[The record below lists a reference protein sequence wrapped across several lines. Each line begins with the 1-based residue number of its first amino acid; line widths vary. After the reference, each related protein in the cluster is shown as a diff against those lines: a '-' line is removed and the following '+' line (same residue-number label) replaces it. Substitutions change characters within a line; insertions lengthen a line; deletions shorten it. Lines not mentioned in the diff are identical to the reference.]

1 MISLRKL
8 PVSGK
13 ILLGYAGTLVI
24 LLVLAV
30 LVYQG
35 LDRSIEA
42 AGWVRHT
49 QDVLLHDGT
58 LSKQLVDMETGTRG
72 FVITGDDAFLEPYNV
87 GRTVSAVTIAQTLAL
102 VSDNPG
108 QEQRMQAIAAA
119 VQDWQRQHLEP
130 TIQARRGGADQAVAL
145 VASGRGKA
153 MLDQI
158 RRQQDDFAATEQTL
172 LVQRAQDEDGATRR
186 LQFLVVGGT
195 ALAALLGLAGSLLSA
210 RSIAQRVGSV
220 ARGAAA
226 IANGDLGRTIPTVDS
241 GDEIDALGASFNAM
255 TDSLRQALSTKV
267 EKESLESVL
276 RERQTASAQLASTA
290 SQILGSVNEL
300 GATTNEQ
307 AAAITQTTATVDEVT
322 ATSQQVLRQANG
334 VASMATQAS
343 EVAQRGLA
351 TVDATV
357 TAMQDIRGRVESIA
371 EQMLTLSEQTQQVGE
386 ITTTVDDLADQ
397 SNLLAVNAA
406 IEAARAGEQGRGFA
420 VVAQEVRSLA
430 ERSKTATVQ
439 VRTIL
444 GEIQRATNAAV
455 LATEQGTKGVI
466 AGSAQVEQAGL
477 TIRQLAN
484 TIRESSEAAQQIVA
498 SVGQHGAG
506 MEQIAAAMTS
516 INKATNGT
524 AGGARQLQEA
534 AGSLNDM
541 AQRLASVVGE
551 NRPISRAA

>member
-1 MISLRKL
+1 MTSLRKL

-13 ILLGYAGTLVI
+13 ILLGYGGTLVV
-24 LLVLAV
+24 LVVLAG

-35 LDRSIEA
+35 LDRSVES

-49 QDVLLHDGT
+49 QEVLLHNSSIGK
-58 LSKQLVDMETGTRG
+58 LLADMETGERG
-72 FVITGDDAFLEPYNV
+72 FIITGDDAFLEPYNL
-87 GRTVSAVTIAQTLAL
+87 GRTAMASTISETLAL
-102 VSDNPG
+102 IADNPV
-108 QEQRMQAIAAA
+108 QVQRMQAIAAA
-119 VQDWQRQHLEP
+119 VQDWQRQYLEP
-130 TIQARRGGADQAVAL
+130 TIQARRGGADQAAAL
-145 VASGRGKA
+145 IASGRGKA

-158 RRQQDDFAATEQTL
+158 RRQQDDFAGTEQNL
-172 LVQRAQDEDGATRR
+172 LLQRVQDEDGATRR
-186 LQFLVVGGT
+186 LQILVIGGT

-210 RSIAQRVGSV
+210 RSIARRVRAV
-220 ARGAAA
+220 AQGAAE
-226 IANGDLGRTIPTVDS
+226 IAAGDLGRTIPTVDA
-241 GDEIDALGASFNAM
+241 GDEIDALGASFNTM
-255 TDSLRQALSTKV
+255 TDSLRQAMSTKV
-267 EKESLESVL
+267 EKESLETVL
-276 RERQTASAQLASTA
+276 REGQTASALLASTA

-307 AAAITQTTATVDEVT
+307 AAAVSQTTATVDEVT
-322 ATSQQVLRQANG
+322 ATSQQVLRQANA

-343 EVAQRGLA
+343 EVAQQGLA

-357 TAMQDIRGRVESIA
+357 SAMQDIRTRVESIA

-430 ERSKTATVQ
+430 ERSKAATVQ

-455 LATEQGTKGVI
+455 LATELGTKGVA
-466 AGSAQVEQAGL
+466 AGTAQVEQAGL
-477 TIRQLAN
+477 TIRQLAD
-484 TIRESSEAAQQIVA
+484 TIRESSESARQIVA
-498 SVGQHGAG
+498 AVGQHGAG

-516 INKATNGT
+516 INQATTGT
-524 AGGARQLQEA
+524 AGGARQLQDA

-541 AQRLASVVGE
+541 AQRLASVAGTY
-551 NRPISRAA
+551 RPNGRA

>member
-1 MISLRKL
+1 MTSLRKL

-24 LLVLAV
+24 VLVLAG

-35 LDRSIEA
+35 LDRTVES

-49 QDVLLHDGT
+49 QDVLLHNSAI
-58 LSKQLVDMETGTRG
+58 SKLLVDMETGERG
-72 FVITGDDAFLEPYNV
+72 FVITGDDVFLEPYNL
-87 GRTVSAVTIAQTLAL
+87 GRTAIAVSISETLAL
-102 VSDNPG
+102 VADNAG
-108 QEQRMQAIAAA
+108 QMQRMQAISAA
-119 VQDWQRQHLEP
+119 VQDWQRQDLEP
-130 TIQARRGGADQAVAL
+130 TIQARRGGAVQAAAL
-145 VASGRGKA
+145 VQFGRGKA

-158 RRQQDDFAATEQTL
+158 RRQQDEFAGTEQNLMIT
-172 LVQRAQDEDGATRR
+172 RAQDEIDATRR
-186 LQFLVVGGT
+186 LQFLVIGGT

-210 RSIAQRVGSV
+210 RSIARRVGTV
-220 ARGAAA
+220 AKGAAA
-226 IANGDLGRTIPTVDS
+226 IASGDLGPSIPTMDS
-241 GDEIDALGASFNAM
+241 GDEIDALGTSFNTM
-255 TDSLRQALSTKV
+255 TDSLRTAMSTKV
-267 EKESLESVL
+267 EKESLETVL
-276 RERQTASAQLASTA
+276 REGQTASALLASTA
-290 SQILGSVNEL
+290 NQILGSVNEL

-307 AAAITQTTATVDEVT
+307 AAAVSETTATVDEVT
-322 ATSQQVLRQANG
+322 ATSQQVLRQANA
-334 VASMATQAS
+334 VASMAIQAS
-343 EVAQRGLA
+343 DVAQRGLA

-357 TAMQDIRGRVESIA
+357 TAMLDIRGRVESIA

-430 ERSKTATVQ
+430 ERSKAATVQ

-455 LATEQGTKGVI
+455 LATEQGTKGVA

-477 TIRQLAN
+477 TIRQLAD

-516 INKATNGT
+516 INRATTGT

-541 AQRLASVVGE
+541 AQRLASVVGVYRP
-551 NRPISRAA
+551 NRRAA